1 MVHPEN
7 VVLFGDIR
15 VSVLA
20 DRLFRIE
27 RDENKVFC
35 DEATEAVWFRDMPPV
50 PFTVNETD
58 GGVDIVTQRVTLA
71 VRDTDELPAVPLE
84 I

>member
-1 MVHPEN
+1 MLDAHLIAKTRPLVRPEN

-27 RDENKVFC
+27 KDEMFIVSWS
-35 DEATEAVWFRDMPPV
+35 TE
-50 PFTVNETD
+50 
-58 GGVDIVTQRVTLA
+58 
-71 VRDTDELPAVPLE
+71 
-84 I
+84 